1 MTFVNLAVNSSLF
14 VDANT
19 FIYHFTLHPHFASP
33 STKLLDRIARQ
44 EIRGFTAADVL
55 SDVAHRVMVLE
66 ASTILGWTGGGVTKR
81 LRQRPTE
88 IQKLTR
94 FQQAVQE
101 VPRFGIQVLPITY
114 ALVETAAS
122 LSQQFGLLS
131 SDALIVA
138 VMQANGLTNL
148 ASNDPDFD
156 RVPGI
161 TRYTPT

>member
-1 MTFVNLAVNSSLF
+1 MLLIVSWFLKLRPSS
-14 VDANT
+14 AG
-19 FIYHFTLHPHFASP
+19 
-33 STKLLDRIARQ
+33 R
-44 EIRGFTAADVL
+44 
-55 SDVAHRVMVLE
+55 
-66 ASTILGWTGGGVTKR
+66 GGGVTKR

-88 IQKLTR
+88 IQKLTL

-138 VMQANGLTNL
+138 LMQANGLTNL

-161 TRYTPT
+161 TRYAPA